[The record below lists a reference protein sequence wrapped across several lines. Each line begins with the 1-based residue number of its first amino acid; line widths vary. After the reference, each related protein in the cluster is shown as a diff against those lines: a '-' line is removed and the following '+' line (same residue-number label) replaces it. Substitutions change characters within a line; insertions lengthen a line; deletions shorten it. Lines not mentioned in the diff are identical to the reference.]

1 MVRWVFLALGSRST
15 DSVVLLRRFLSTKKT
30 QKIALHNFLAN
41 FPTFGLRKRD
51 FGWICGI
58 GAAREGVPEGFAQSL
73 LTSLWVPLN
82 WGGKFKEEMTQVVV
96 SDDQHHQR
104 GNSFIGRGRWDE
116 MGHRGETL
124 RELQENVF

>member
-58 GAAREGVPEGFAQSL
+58 GAASEMLRSL
-73 LTSLWVPLN
+73 LTSL
-82 WGGKFKEEMTQVVV
+82 GDMIGKFKEEMTQVSAGRNVV
-96 SDDQHHQR
+96 SDAQHHQR
-104 GNSFIGRGRWDE
+104 
-116 MGHRGETL
+116 
-124 RELQENVF
+124 